1 MIGGAIVSIYPDIG
15 CPTAGQT
22 VEPGKYACMN
32 CPHKENEDDKAII
45 TLDKRGK
52 LPVCPVC
59 GNPYWAKF

>member
-1 MIGGAIVSIYPDIG
+1 MSIYPNIG

-32 CPHKENEDDKAII
+32 CPHKD

-52 LPVCPVC
+52 LPICPVC
-59 GNPYWAKF
+59 GNPYWVKF

>member
-1 MIGGAIVSIYPDIG
+1 MIGGAIVSIYPNIG

-32 CPHKENEDDKAII
+32 CPHKD

-52 LPVCPVC
+52 LPICPVC
-59 GNPYWAKF
+59 GNPYWVKF